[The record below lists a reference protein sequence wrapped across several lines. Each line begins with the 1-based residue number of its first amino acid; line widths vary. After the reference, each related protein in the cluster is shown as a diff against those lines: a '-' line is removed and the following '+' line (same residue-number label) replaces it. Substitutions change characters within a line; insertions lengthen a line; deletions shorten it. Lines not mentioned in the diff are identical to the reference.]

1 MPQVEQIE
9 QALSAVHVPTVPC
22 NNDLL
27 AANFI
32 DDGDQIWIIDFEYAG
47 NNDPCFELGN
57 IWSESTL
64 DAPLLDELV
73 TATTA
78 ASGRAWWPGHA
89 CSV

>member
-1 MPQVEQIE
+1 M
-9 QALSAVHVPTVPC
+9 SAVHVPTVPC

-32 DDGDQIWIIDFEYAG
+32 DDGDRIWIIDFEYAG

-64 DAPLLDELV
+64 DAPLLDHLV
-73 TATTA
+73 TAYYGARA
-78 ASGRAWWPGHA
+78 ARAGWPVHGF
-89 CSV
+89 SV